1 MLFHRIARVGG
12 GCAARL
18 GGLFLA
24 SAALLLVL
32 PATASAHAVPVSST
46 PAPGS
51 RLGATPGEVVIV
63 FDEPLER
70 RLSGT
75 TVIDPTGRRFTGTVS
90 GKTIRVPL
98 STNAPG
104 IYHVDWKT
112 VSVVDG
118 HTITGTFQFGVG
130 VSPGVAVTAAG
141 TTAQGPTAADI
152 LVAVLRAIEYTL
164 LLLACGLATLSVLGR
179 GLPLRLPTVPVA
191 AALLVSGVAVVIAEA
206 LLASSGASAAAIIDY
221 LTNGVTGWSRVVRL
235 ALEAAVLEMALMRAR
250 LSPLL
255 LAGVV
260 IAVAVAG
267 HGADVEPAWQGIAVN
282 ALHLAAAGVWAGGIL
297 ALALLRVTG
306 RWQAVG
312 RDLLPRFR
320 RVAPWAFLVSVGL
333 GAVQAAQL
341 LGGPG
346 QVLTTSYGLTLV
358 AKAVAVAAMV
368 PLSVLAWRRIR
379 VSLRAEAALALVVI
393 GAAAALA
400 AYPVVPKE
408 AREAAELPVASGS
421 GAARA
426 TAFPQPGDLTMGGRA
441 GQIMVGL
448 TVHPGRPGRNTVRA
462 YLASPATKAAKAR
475 IQVHGRWQALS
486 SCGGPCRT
494 GTVDLQGGERLAV
507 AVAGPA
513 GGTAAFEL
521 PSLPAKS
528 GTALARSAVA
538 EMNGLRSYRVAEV
551 LSGFRSAYAYARPH
565 QMWLRTWYADGVQ
578 QSLWLG
584 SSLYVKTGPQAQ
596 WRLKSR
602 GTLAPVPYFVWDP
615 FQPLVDARILGTG
628 TVSGVPVTVV
638 SAFGGHGSDPD
649 SVWFT
654 LWVDQKTGR
663 VLRSQMWA
671 PDHFMD
677 DHYHA
682 FNQPAGIPSL
692 RAG

>member
-1 MLFHRIARVGG
+1 MLFHRLARVGG
-12 GCAARL
+12 GWAARL

-51 RLGATPGEVVIV
+51 RLGATPGAVVIV
-63 FDEPLER
+63 FDEPLEP

-75 TVIDPTGRRFTGTVS
+75 TVIDPSGRRFTGTVS

-98 STNAPG
+98 SADAPG
-104 IYHVDWKT
+104 VYRVDWKT

-118 HTITGTFQFGVG
+118 HTITGSFRFGVG
-130 VSPGVAVTAAG
+130 VSPGVATTAAG

-164 LLLACGLATLSVLGR
+164 LLLACGLATLSILGR

-191 AALLVSGVAVVIAEA
+191 AALLVSGVAVVAAEA
-206 LLASSGASAAAIIDY
+206 LLASSGASVAGIIDY
-221 LTNGVTGWSRVVRL
+221 LTNGVTGWSRVARI
-235 ALEAAVLEMALMRAR
+235 ALEAAVLEIAIVRAR
-250 LSPLL
+250 LSPVL

-260 IAVAVAG
+260 VAVAVAG

-282 ALHLAAAGVWAGGIL
+282 AVHLAAAGVWAGGII

-306 RWQAVG
+306 RWQTVG

-320 RVAPWAFLVSVGL
+320 RVAPWAFLVSVVL

-368 PLSVLAWRRIR
+368 ALSVLAWRRIR
-379 VSLRAEAALALVVI
+379 VSLRVEAALALVVI

-400 AYPVVPKE
+400 AYPVVPNE
-408 AREAAELPVASGS
+408 AREAAEAPVASGPA
-421 GAARA
+421 AARA
-426 TAFPQPGDLTMGGRA
+426 SAFPQRGDLTMGGRA

-448 TVHPGRPGRNTVRA
+448 TVHPGRPGKNTVRA
-462 YLASPATKAAKAR
+462 YLASPATPAAKAR
-475 IQVHGRWQALS
+475 IHVQGRWHALS

-494 GTVDLQGGERLAV
+494 GTVDLHGGERLAV

-521 PSLPAKS
+521 PPLPAED
-528 GTALARSAVA
+528 GTTLARSAIA
-538 EMNGLRSYRVAEV
+538 EMNRLRSYRVAEV

-565 QMWLRTWYADGVQ
+565 QLWLRTWYADGVQ

-584 SSLYVKTGPQAQ
+584 SSLYVKTGPEAP

-615 FQPLVDARILGTG
+615 FQPLVDARIVGTA

-654 LWVDQKTGR
+654 LWVDRKTGR

-682 FNQPAGIPSL
+682 FNQPARIPRPKL
-692 RAG
+692 G